1 MASYTFDVY
10 RAMRVQEVLSKRV
23 LKELSTFPEISLSS
37 IKYIAAFDSAYTATK
52 QCAVVVV
59 YSVEQRAIVDRA
71 CSIVDVKA
79 PYIPGLLAFREVP
92 GYMRAYRKL
101 GAEPDLILVDGHG
114 LTHPRC
120 FGIATHI
127 GVVLN
132 KPSIG
137 VAKSK
142 LYGELVKVGDRV
154 FIKAHGVIVG
164 EVIKYKNFELYVSI
178 GYKINLE
185 SAARI
190 VRSLLTNKYR
200 LPIPLEEADRYSKIV
215 KTKYC
220 K

>member
-1 MASYTFDVY
+1 MHLFDPQ
-10 RAMRVQEVLSKRV
+10 RAARLQSFLAKRLLS
-23 LKELSTFPEISLSS
+23 ELNSFMELDPSTLR
-37 IKYIAAFDSAYTATK
+37 YIVAFDSAYTTSS

-59 YSVEQRAIVDRA
+59 YSLEKKAIVDRA
-71 CSIVDVKA
+71 HAIIDIKA

-101 GAEPDLILVDGHG
+101 RVEPDLLLVDGHG
-114 LTHPRC
+114 LTHPRS
-120 FGIATHI
+120 FGIATHL

-142 LYGELVKVGDRV
+142 LYGELVKIDNRV
-154 FIKAHGVIVG
+154 FIRSHGRLVG
-164 EVIKYKNFELYVSI
+164 EVIRHRGQELYVSI

-185 SAARI
+185 SAVKI
-190 VRSLLTNKYR
+190 TTSLLDNKHR
-200 LPIPLEEADRYSKIV
+200 LPLPLEEADKYSKIV